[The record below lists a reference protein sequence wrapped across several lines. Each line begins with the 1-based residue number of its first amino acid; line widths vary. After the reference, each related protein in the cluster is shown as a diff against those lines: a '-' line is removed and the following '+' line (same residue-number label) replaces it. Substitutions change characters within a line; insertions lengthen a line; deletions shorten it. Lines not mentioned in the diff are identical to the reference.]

1 VGVGVAMKY
10 LLLAGAFLGVIA
22 YAWLSRGEANVYAM
36 APAEAYSKLKAAP
49 IQADGKSAFGRLTYT
64 VSGDG
69 QSKIYWNG
77 SGGTFATSQCE
88 AEITP
93 EGTDQSR
100 IMAFCNGGSMSDGA
114 AAGMVS
120 GMQRK
125 ALIEHID
132 ATLTGRPFDVK
143 LALGPTAAGWPS
155 DARQPDGSYGTMV
168 GDALKMEREMKQ
180 DIRDMEK
187 DQKARDAE
195 AAYNRAHAGVQFEAG
210 KPMVDLSS
218 KSR

>member
-1 VGVGVAMKY
+1 MKY
-10 LLLAGAFLGVIA
+10 LLLAGAFLGILA
-22 YAWLSRGEANVYAM
+22 YAWFGRGEANVYAV
-36 APAEAYSKLKAAP
+36 APAEAYAKLKAAP
-49 IQADGKSAFGRLTYT
+49 IKADGKSAFGRLDYT
-64 VSGDG
+64 VTGDG
-69 QSKIYWNG
+69 SSKIYWNG

-93 EGTDQSR
+93 EGADKSR
-100 IMAFCNGGSMSDGA
+100 IMAHCNGGSMSDGA
-114 AAGMVS
+114 AVGMVS

-132 ATLTGRPFDVK
+132 ATLEGRPFDVE
-143 LALGPTAAGWPS
+143 LARGSTASGWPS

-168 GDALKMEREMKQ
+168 GEAFEMERQINQ
-180 DIRDMEK
+180 DIRDMAKE
-187 DQKARDAE
+187 QKKQDAVR
-195 AAYNRAHAGVQFEAG
+195 AAHAGVQFQPG

>member
-1 VGVGVAMKY
+1 MKY
-10 LLLAGAFLGVIA
+10 LLLAAAFLAVIG
-22 YAWLSRGEANVYAM
+22 YAWFGRGEANVYAM

-49 IQADGKSAFGRLTYT
+49 IQADGKSAFGRLDYS
-64 VSGDG
+64 VSGNG
-69 QSKIYWNG
+69 ESKIYWNG
-77 SGGTFATSQCE
+77 SGGTFASSQCE

-93 EGTDQSR
+93 EGTDKSR

-143 LALGPTAAGWPS
+143 LAQGSTASGWPS
-155 DARQPDGSYGTMV
+155 DARQPDGSYGTAV
-168 GDALKMEREMKQ
+168 AGAIKMERDIKQ
-180 DIRDMEK
+180 DIREMEK
-187 DQKARDAE
+187 DQAQRDEVKA
-195 AAYNRAHAGVQFEAG
+195 AHAGVQFEPG
-210 KPMVDLSS
+210 KPMVNPN
-218 KSR
+218 R

>member
-1 VGVGVAMKY
+1 MKY
-10 LLLAGAFLGVIA
+10 LLMAGAFLGVIG

-36 APAEAYSKLKAAP
+36 APAEAYSKLKASP
-49 IQADGKSAFGRLTYT
+49 IQADGKSAFGRLSYT
-64 VSGDG
+64 VSGNG
-69 QSKIYWNG
+69 ESKIYWNG

-93 EGTDQSR
+93 EGADKSR

-132 ATLTGRPFDVK
+132 ATLTGRPFDAK
-143 LALGPTAAGWPS
+143 H
-155 DARQPDGSYGTMV
+155 
-168 GDALKMEREMKQ
+168 EMKQ